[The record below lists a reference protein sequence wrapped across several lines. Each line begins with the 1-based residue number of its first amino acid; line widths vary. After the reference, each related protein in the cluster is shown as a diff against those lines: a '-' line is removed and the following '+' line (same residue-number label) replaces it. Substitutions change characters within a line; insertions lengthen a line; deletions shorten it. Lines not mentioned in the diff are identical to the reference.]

1 MSWNATEIEDTAIYK
16 VVVNH
21 EDQYSIWPVNRES
34 PLGWRDG
41 GMAGPKS
48 ECLAYIN
55 EVWTDMRPLSL
66 RKKMAEDAMTVT
78 AYAPSTSEQ
87 PQENDLVKRLSEGD
101 HPVEVILGQERTAQA
116 LREAIERAYV
126 HIKFTATKGGT
137 ELGMKLDA
145 ERTDLS
151 KGDFAGQTGDVHL
164 VGTLILDFVKVRLA
178 ADINLST
185 LAGTGH
191 LEPIE

>member
-1 MSWNATEIEDTAIYK
+1 MSWNAPEIEDTAIYK

-41 GMAGPKS
+41 GKAGPKS
-48 ECLAYIN
+48 ECLAYIK

-66 RKKMAEDAMTVT
+66 RKKMAADALTVT
-78 AYAPSTSEQ
+78 PSQPSISEQ
-87 PQENDLVKRLSEGD
+87 PQKNDLVKRLSEGD
-101 HPVEVILGQERTAQA
+101 HPIEVISAGESTVQA
-116 LREAIERAYV
+116 LQQAIDRAYV

-137 ELGMKLDA
+137 ELGIPLDA

-151 KGDFAGQTGDVHL
+151 KGDFAGQTGSVHL
-164 VGTLILDFVKVRLA
+164 VGTLTLDFVKVRFV
-178 ADINLST
+178 ADVDLST

-191 LEPIE
+191 LEPLE